1 MAKSNKKVS
10 MQDIANRLD
19 ISKNAVS
26 LALHNKSGVSEETR
40 ELVIRMAQKLNYS
53 ISGADSKNKQSNKIL
68 VIIPEYIRN
77 DSFFYNNI
85 YWAIENHSKLRGY
98 TAILSCVSQ
107 EMQQSNQ
114 MPPIFGDIEF
124 MGIIMVGVLPMSY
137 VAFLQSKTSNI
148 VSVDQYYNDLDIDCV
163 LTANIPGSYKIAK
176 YVIGQGHRK
185 IGFAGSIHVTSS
197 IYERWCGYQQA
208 MMEANI
214 PIDPRYSI
222 TAISELTSLL
232 SNREEMQER
241 LMELTEFPTAWICGG
256 DRIAISLIEA
266 LGRMNIRV
274 PEDVS
279 VTGFDNI
286 EASMLITPPMTTV
299 NVKRTQMGNTAV
311 DLLLQNADK
320 EHVPSSIEISADVIV
335 RSSVMKIN

>member
-1 MAKSNKKVS
+1 

-53 ISGADSKNKQSNKIL
+53 ISGADGKNKPSNKIL

-98 TAILSCVSQ
+98 TAILSSVSH

-124 MGIIMVGVLPMSY
+124 MGIIMVGVLPKSY
-137 VAFLQSKTSNI
+137 IEFLQSKTSNI
-148 VSVDQYYNDLDIDCV
+148 VSVDQYYNDLNIDCV
-163 LTANIPGSYKIAK
+163 LTANIPGSYKITK
-176 YVIGQGHRK
+176 YVIGQGHTK
-185 IGFAGSIHVTSS
+185 IGFAGSIHMTSS

-214 PIDPRYSI
+214 PVEPKYSI

-241 LMELTEFPTAWICGG
+241 LMELKEFPTAWICGG

-266 LGRMNIRV
+266 LGKMNIRV

-299 NVKRTQMGNTAV
+299 DVKRTQMGNTAV
-311 DLLLQNADK
+311 DLLLRNADK
-320 EHVPSSIEISADVIV
+320 VHVPSSIELSADIIV